1 MGRCADACPS
11 HLSDAVADAAV
22 AAAVQ
27 RLREEEEDDDERRI
41 NKRDLVLHAALALPH
56 PSLTNSVSVCL
67 YGTDCA

>member
-1 MGRCADACPS
+1 MRGRVPVASQRRRC
-11 HLSDAVADAAV
+11 VADAAV

-27 RLREEEEDDDERRI
+27 RLREEEDDDERRI